1 MNPQINALMK
11 RINKNYG
18 ANTVVLASQAV
29 GLKIHRVPSGS
40 FGLDLGLGGGFC
52 YGRIH
57 LIIGKESSGK
67 SALVQKTLGNVQEQ
81 FPNRV
86 VSYCAGPGEGFNA
99 KKATEHGM
107 KLDRCLLITPDS
119 AEQAG
124 DVIQETLE
132 ERDPMALAIDSWAS
146 LIPMAEYE
154 GEMGDSQ
161 MGKNALCKNK
171 IMRKIVAA
179 MKKDMLSPDPT
190 CIVFITNHI
199 TSKLGVSFGDPD
211 TDPGGVAKNFFS
223 SIRVKL
229 VRIGKIEELIDGV
242 KTCTGIT
249 VQWAVSK
256 NKTHVPFKKGTYN
269 YYFIATDK
277 HGLGIDQDFEIYGYA
292 KLHHLIPQELKYG
305 KFKKLHLSDR
315 FRRNLITHKIRRI
328 ELATIKTNSRTDE
341 AGDEQPDDINKTR
354 KKNGKKNPKQ
364 RSRKH

>member
-1 MNPQINALMK
+1 MKPQIKALMS
-11 RINKNYG
+11 RINKHYG
-18 ANTVVLASQAV
+18 ANTVVMASQAV
-29 GLKIHRVPSGS
+29 GLKIHRVSSGS
-40 FGLDLGLGGGFC
+40 FGLDMGLGGGFC

-67 SALVQKTLGNVQEQ
+67 SAILQTALGNVQKQ

-86 VSYCAGPGEGFNA
+86 VGYCAGPGEGFNA
-99 KKATEHGM
+99 SKAVEHGM
-107 KLDRCLLITPDS
+107 NLDQCLLINPDS

-132 ERDPMALAIDSWAS
+132 DRDPMALAVDSWAS

-229 VRIGKIEELIDGV
+229 VRIGKIEELIYGV

-277 HGLGIDQDFEIYGYA
+277 HGMGIDQDFEIYGYA
-292 KLHHLIPQELKYG
+292 KLHHLIPQDMKY
-305 KFKKLHLSDR
+305 KNFQQRYLSNR
-315 FRRNLITHKIRRI
+315 FARNLITTKIKRR
-328 ELATIKTNSRTDE
+328 ELDTVKTNSLTED
-341 AGDEQPDDINKTR
+341 GTEQEKRANKSKGKNTR
-354 KKNGKKNPKQ
+354 AKK
-364 RSRKH
+364 